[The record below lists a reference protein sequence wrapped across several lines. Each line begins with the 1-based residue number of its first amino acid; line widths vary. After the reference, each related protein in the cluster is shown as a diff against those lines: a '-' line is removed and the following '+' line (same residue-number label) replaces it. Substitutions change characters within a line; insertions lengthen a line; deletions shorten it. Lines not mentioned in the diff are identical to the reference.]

1 MKINLPV
8 TGRNVD
14 FAPDA
19 NILST
24 TDLTSAITYAN
35 PDFIKISGY
44 SREELLGA
52 PHNLLRHPDMPSA
65 AFAHMWRTLKRG
77 LDQHFVYR
85 VKGQQVEVV
94 PVQVVYQDSGLNII
108 SGVQA
113 GDVLVSDGQSRLK
126 PGSQVQVLSDPPQVV
141 QATEPQP

>member
-8 TGRNVD
+8 TGKTMD

-44 SREELLGA
+44 NRESWL
-52 PHNLLRHPDMPSA
+52 A
-65 AFAHMWRTLKRG
+65 A
-77 LDQHFVYR
+77 
-85 VKGQQVEVV
+85 
-94 PVQVVYQDSGLNII
+94 
-108 SGVQA
+108 
-113 GDVLVSDGQSRLK
+113 
-126 PGSQVQVLSDPPQVV
+126 
-141 QATEPQP
+141 